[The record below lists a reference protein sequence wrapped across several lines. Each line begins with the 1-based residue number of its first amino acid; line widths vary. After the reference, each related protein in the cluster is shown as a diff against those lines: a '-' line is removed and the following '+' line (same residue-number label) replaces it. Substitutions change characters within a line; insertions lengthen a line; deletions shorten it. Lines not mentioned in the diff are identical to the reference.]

1 MQVTVKTTIHQC
13 NHQHKRHHPGVVQAV
28 HVTPPVL
35 AADAAFGLEDYQSD
49 ENTKPI
55 NNNHNY
61 SNASDSDNDNPPTQ
75 PPMQAAPHALP
86 PRR

>member
-1 MQVTVKTTIHQC
+1 MRATATMTIHQR
-13 NHQHKRHHPGVVQAV
+13 NHQRKRHRPGVMQAV

-61 SNASDSDNDNPPTQ
+61 SNASDSDNDNPP
-75 PPMQAAPHALP
+75 MQAAPHALP

>member
-1 MQVTVKTTIHQC
+1 MRATVTTTIHQ
-13 NHQHKRHHPGVVQAV
+13 HKQHCPGMVQVV

-35 AADAAFGLEDYQSD
+35 ATDVAFGLEDYQSD

-61 SNASDSDNDNPPTQ
+61 NNASDSDNDNPPTQ